1 MTGILFAMSNDFD
14 DIDARVTCAKAWGH
28 LKTITRHKL
37 LVGVLCFRVGLYVQ
51 GVTHDFSKYSPTEF
65 AVGAR
70 YWSGHRSPNDYERA
84 ACGFSP
90 AWLHH
95 KGRNKHHME
104 YWMDVVGRGDW
115 TIEGKPMPTRYVI
128 EMLCD
133 RIAACK
139 VYQGAAYTPA
149 SALEFFLRQQG
160 GYNNLMHPDTNA
172 LLEKLL
178 RIIADE
184 GEKDGIARIKREYVV
199 CRASYGDGIAW

>member
-1 MTGILFAMSNDFD
+1 MGDLME
-14 DIDARVTCAKAWGH
+14 DIDAHASAAKAWGH
-28 LKTITRHKL
+28 FKTITKHKL
-37 LVGVLCFRVGLYVQ
+37 LVGKLCFEVGLYVQ
-51 GVTHDFSKYSPTEF
+51 GITHDFSKYSPTEF

-70 YWSGHRSPNDYERA
+70 YFSGHRSPNDYERA
-84 ACGFSP
+84 ACGFSA

-104 YWMDVVGRGDW
+104 YWSDVVGRGDW
-115 TIEGKPMPTRYVI
+115 SIEGKPMPTRYVI

-139 VYQGAAYTPA
+139 VYQGDAYTPS

-160 GYNNLMHPDTNA
+160 GYNNLMHPATNE

-178 RIIADE
+178 RIIATQ
-184 GEKDGIARIKREYVV
+184 GEKDGIAQIKRDYVKP
-199 CRASYGDGIAW
+199 RASYGDGIRW